1 MSVSAVFSTEVKS
14 NPQLTSCGP
23 NWFAAYTA
31 VNQEK
36 QVADRLTRRG
46 IENFLPL
53 YRTIRR
59 RSDRK
64 VELDLPLFPGYL
76 FVRVPAENRLR
87 VLEVPHVV
95 RILGSSS
102 VPTPIPAQEIEVL
115 QTGLAR
121 HTSVQPCPYLTKGCR
136 VRIVRGPF
144 AEAEG
149 VLLRHKHGL
158 RVVVSIHLIA
168 RSFIVEVE
176 ETDLERVL

>member
-1 MSVSAVFSTEVKS
+1 
-14 NPQLTSCGP
+14 
-23 NWFAAYTA
+23 

-36 QVADRLTRRG
+36 QVAERLTRRG

-59 RSDRK
+59 RTDRK
-64 VELDLPLFPGYL
+64 VELELPLFPGYL
-76 FVRVPAENRLR
+76 FVRVPVENRLR

-95 RILGSSS
+95 RILGFSAT
-102 VPTPIPAQEIEVL
+102 PTPIPAEEIEIL
-115 QTGLAR
+115 QSGLSR
-121 HTSVQPCPYLTKGCR
+121 QSQVQPCPYLTKGCR

-149 VLLRHKHGL
+149 ILLRHKHRL

-168 RSFIVEVE
+168 RSFTVEVE
-176 ETDLERVL
+176 EMDVERVH